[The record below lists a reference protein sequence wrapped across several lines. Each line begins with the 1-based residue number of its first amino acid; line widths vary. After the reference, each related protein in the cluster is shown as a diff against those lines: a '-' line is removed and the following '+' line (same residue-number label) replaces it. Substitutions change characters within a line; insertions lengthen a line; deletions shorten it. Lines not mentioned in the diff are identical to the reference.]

1 MIAIDTNLLIYA
13 HRSATAEHRA
23 ARKAIEAALN
33 TAGGCGITLPSIAE
47 FYSVVT
53 HPAAS
58 GRPSSARAA
67 ADFLA
72 SLRESGVEELAP
84 GPAFAV
90 KLVQMAAD
98 LGVVGARIF
107 DLQIGLCALD
117 GGATELWTHDGSFVK
132 IPGLSVHDPIAGKP

>member
-1 MIAIDTNLLIYA
+1 MIAIDTNLLVYA

-58 GRPSSARAA
+58 GRPSSAGAA

-72 SLRESGVEELAP
+72 SLREAGVEELAP
-84 GPAFAV
+84 GSAFAV
-90 KLVQMAAD
+90 RLVRMAAD
-98 LGVVGARIF
+98 LGVNGARIF

-117 GGATELWTHDGSFVK
+117 GGATELWSHDGGFVK
-132 IPGLSVHDPIAGKP
+132 IPGLSLRDPLKAAP